1 MARSANN
8 LNAVLQ
14 DTADAIKAKKG
25 SSSKICPR
33 DFADEIAGIT
43 SGTTPTG
50 TKRITVNGIHDV
62 TNYAS
67 ADVDVHEEIAVGL
80 SSSQCN
86 TISSNISTERLFYAY
101 YSGDEGFEPH
111 FYFNENFELHSDDY
125 FIDVMS
131 SQGGDLDIDDVSFPF
146 IADKDNHKIIG
157 RLALVKNSN
166 TSIQPYGNFEVFVSG
181 SSVTEEE
188 VRAGVEDWYFNG
200 IELQDLE
207 GNVLTIIS
215 WDSVEFYVSSDS

>member
-14 DTADAIKAKKG
+14 DTADAIKAKKN

-50 TKRITVNGIHDV
+50 TKYITTNGIHDV

-67 ADVDVHEEIAVGL
+67 ANVDVHETIAIGL

-86 TISSNISTERLFYAY
+86 AISSNISTGQLFYAY
-101 YSGDEGFEPH
+101 YSGDEGSEPN
-111 FYFNENFELHSDDY
+111 FYFNEGFELHSSDY

-146 IADKDNHKIIG
+146 IADQYNHKIIG
-157 RLALVKNSN
+157 ILALVKDSN
-166 TSIQPYGNFEVFVSG
+166 TSIQPYGNFEVSVSG
-181 SSVTEEE
+181 SSLTEEE
-188 VRAGVEDWYFNG
+188 VKAEVEDWYLNG

-207 GNVLTIIS
+207 GNVLTTIS
-215 WDSVEFYVSSDS
+215 WDSVEFSVSSDS